1 MATANPINLKYP
13 FNPNG
18 SLKESVVKDEIQ
30 TVTPINGTNYGV
42 FVPRCAPFFRREF
55 KLFNADTGEEL
66 KEHINYT
73 FGVMYL
79 SFSAQVYKG
88 VYGAVTLIGI
98 NKPTRVRLEYPTVGW
113 NFVMDDKKYAETV
126 ARIMDNPRVIT
137 WEQVADVPTEFPP
150 IPHLHISTESTDYQE
165 FLEAQKAIQSVIATS
180 LTQYSKTLLD
190 HINKKGDVHDFDKAA
205 KQLDRVPNNA
215 LGNTSQVVGGGD
227 SNLATMQLARLIA
240 QDVMN
245 KSGGAT
251 YRGPVNAVRAM
262 SGLNTHSAWASDYIP
277 LGGIKDIVHDLGI
290 VELTTTE
297 VRTFLVCLEDDLGY
311 KKDDL
316 IPVSFYNIINKGHVS
331 TQNVIRYIDK
341 NTISVGVPNQL
352 VDGEFI
358 GFTIPNK
365 NELTYSMKEPAV
377 LNNEAWAM
385 LVQITM

>member
-1 MATANPINLKYP
+1 MATANPVNLTYP

-42 FVPRCAPFFRREF
+42 FVPRCAPFFRRDF

-98 NKPTRVRLEYPTVGW
+98 NKPTRVRLQYPTVGW
-113 NFVMDDKKYAETV
+113 KFVMDDKKYAETV
-126 ARIMDNPRVIT
+126 ARIIDNPRVIT

-150 IPHLHISTESTDYQE
+150 IPHTHVSTESTDYQE
-165 FLEAQKAIQSVIATS
+165 FLEAQKAIQGVIITA
-180 LTQYSKTLLD
+180 LTQYNQTLLD
-190 HINKKGDVHDFDKAA
+190 HINKKGDVHDFDKSA
-205 KQLDRVPNNA
+205 KQLDRVPNNP

-227 SNLATMQLARLIA
+227 TNIATMQLARLIA

-245 KSGGAT
+245 KQGGAT
-251 YRGPVNAVRAM
+251 YRGPANAMRAM
-262 SGLNTHSAWASDYIP
+262 SALNEHRSWASDYVP
-277 LGGIKDIVHDLGI
+277 LGGIKDITHDLNI
-290 VELTTTE
+290 VDLAVTE
-297 VRTFLVCLEDDLGY
+297 IRTFLVCLEDDLGY
-311 KKDDL
+311 SKGDL
-316 IPVSFYNIINKGHVS
+316 VPVSFYSVIDGKNNS
-331 TQNVIRYIDK
+331 TQNVVRYIDK
-341 NTISVGVPNQL
+341 NTISVGVPNQY
-352 VDGEFI
+352 VGKVFT
-358 GFTIPNK
+358 GFAIPAK
-365 NELTYSMKEPAV
+365 NELSYDMSKPKLLNDKTWAV
-377 LNNEAWAM
+377 